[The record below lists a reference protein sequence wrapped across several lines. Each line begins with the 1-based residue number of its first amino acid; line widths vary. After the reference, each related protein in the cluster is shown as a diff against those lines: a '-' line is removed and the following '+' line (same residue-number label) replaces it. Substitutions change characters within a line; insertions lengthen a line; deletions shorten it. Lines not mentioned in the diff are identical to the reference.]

1 MNCDRIYPFYN
12 KIYPFDGDC
21 NCRDGPYDKAF
32 LMIES
37 ALSNLDVRLQ
47 TETTKR
53 KEADEAINKTII
65 DIQKQVTTNTTELA
79 KTRWT
84 QIVIDLQ

>member
-1 MNCDRIYPFYN
+1 MNCGRIYSFYN

-21 NCRDGPYDKAF
+21 GCRDGPYDKAF

-37 ALSNLDVRLQ
+37 ALSSFDTRLQ
-47 TETTKR
+47 IETTKR
-53 KEADEAINKTII
+53 KEADEAINQTITN
-65 DIQKQVTTNTTELA
+65 IQKQVTANMTELA

>member
-1 MNCDRIYPFYN
+1 MNCGRIYPFYN

-37 ALSNLDVRLQ
+37 ALSSFDVKLQ
-47 TETTKR
+47 TEITER
-53 KEADEAINKTII
+53 KEADETINKTIV
-65 DIQKQVTTNTTELA
+65 DMQKQVTANTTELA
-79 KTRWT
+79 KTKWT
-84 QIVIDLQ
+84 QTVIDLQ

>member
-1 MNCDRIYPFYN
+1 MI
-12 KIYPFDGDC
+12 KIYPFCNDC
-21 NCRDGPYDKAF
+21 NCRNGPYDKAF

-37 ALSNLDVRLQ
+37 ALSSFDTRLQ

-53 KEADEAINKTII
+53 KEADEAINQTITNM
-65 DIQKQVTTNTTELA
+65 QKQVTANTTELA
-79 KTRWT
+79 KTRWI

>member
-1 MNCDRIYPFYN
+1 MI
-12 KIYPFDGDC
+12 KIYPFC
-21 NCRDGPYDKAF
+21 NDYNCCNGPYDKAF

-37 ALSNLDVRLQ
+37 ALSSFDTRLQ

-53 KEADEAINKTII
+53 KEADEAINQTITNM
-65 DIQKQVTTNTTELA
+65 QKQVTANTTELA

>member
-1 MNCDRIYPFYN
+1 MNCGRIYPFYN
-12 KIYPFDGDC
+12 KIYPFDSDC

-37 ALSNLDVRLQ
+37 ALSNFDTRLQ
-47 TETTKR
+47 TETAKR
-53 KEADEAINKTII
+53 KEADEAINQTIVNM
-65 DIQKQVTTNTTELA
+65 QKQVIANTTELA

>member
-1 MNCDRIYPFYN
+1 MNCGRIYPFYN
-12 KIYPFDGDC
+12 KIYPFDSDC

-37 ALSNLDVRLQ
+37 ALSSFDTRLQ
-47 TETTKR
+47 TETAKR
-53 KEADEAINKTII
+53 KEADEAINQTIANM
-65 DIQKQVTTNTTELA
+65 QKQVTANTTELA

>member
-1 MNCDRIYPFYN
+1 MNCGRIYPFYN
-12 KIYPFDGDC
+12 KIYSFDSDC

-37 ALSNLDVRLQ
+37 ALSSFDTRLQ

-53 KEADEAINKTII
+53 KEADEAINQTITN
-65 DIQKQVTTNTTELA
+65 IQKQVTANTTELA

-84 QIVIDLQ
+84 QTVIDLQ

>member
-1 MNCDRIYPFYN
+1 MNCDRIYPFDN

-37 ALSNLDVRLQ
+37 ALSSFDVRLQ
-47 TETTKR
+47 TEITKR
-53 KEADEAINKTII
+53 KEADEAINKTIV
-65 DIQKQVTTNTTELA
+65 DVQKQVTANTTELA

-84 QIVIDLQ
+84 QTVIDLQ